1 MDNLGLDALASKEAK
16 IRMDFERA
24 NKTAGEIDDIA
35 DALIKLHDND
45 LDEALKSVRTAWTG
59 EHANSFC
66 IKYNNASSDVVK
78 SANNLRNT
86 AETIRRMAKN
96 TYDAE
101 MEAIQIARRR
111 TFKT

>member
-1 MDNLGLDALASKEAK
+1 MDNQKIDALASKEAK

-24 NKTAGEIDDIA
+24 NTTADRINDIA

-45 LDEALKSVRTAWTG
+45 FESVLNSVQIAWTG
-59 EHANSFC
+59 ENANSFC
-66 IKYNNASSDVVK
+66 TKYDTASEDVVK
-78 SANNLRNT
+78 SANNLRST

-101 MEAIQIARRR
+101 MDAVRIARLRS
-111 TFKT
+111 FKA